1 MKKKY
6 IKPNLRVINSM
17 MQKVLT
23 ASYQSLSA
31 SFQADPGFS
40 NNSNSN
46 GSRRDSWLD
55 DDDDDDDL
63 YEED

>member
-40 NNSNSN
+40 NNSN
-46 GSRRDSWLD
+46 GSRRASWLD
-55 DDDDDDDL
+55 DDEEDDDDL
-63 YEED
+63 YEDD